1 MVRTLPSNA
10 GGVGSAPGQG
20 AKIRHASQPKK
31 KQNIKWKQYCDKF
44 NKNFKDGPH
53 QKNILKR
60 CKDTK
65 MKGMEK
71 DISQK

>member
-1 MVRTLPSNA
+1 MQEVWVQPLVRELR
-10 GGVGSAPGQG
+10 SAMP
-20 AKIRHASQPKK
+20 HSQKK

>member
-10 GGVGSAPGQG
+10 RGVGSTPGQV
-20 AKIRHASQPKK
+20 AKIRHASQPK

-53 QKNILKR
+53 EKNLLKR
-60 CKDTK
+60 CKDTEI
-65 MKGMEK
+65 KGMEK